1 MLKLCNAVAQ
11 LAIASLLI
19 ALAGPGAAQQTYP
32 NKPIRIVV
40 PYPPGGSTDILA
52 RLVAQQLTDAWGQQ
66 VLVDNRGGGNTL
78 IGTEHVVKAAPDG
91 YTLLLTTNAHV
102 VVPQLTTAPFDPI
115 KDFAPIATLS
125 STEYFLVV
133 HPGVPVN
140 TLQEFIAL
148 AKAKS
153 GQINYASAGGGSAN
167 HLAGELFVSM
177 AGVKIQHIPYKGSG
191 PAIADLMGGQVQ
203 ASFQTPIVS
212 IPFIKSGKMKALA
225 VSGDN
230 RLSAVP
236 QVSTFA
242 EAGLPGFNP
251 STWYGIIAPANTPKP
266 IIDKLENE
274 LKRIVAT
281 PEFREKLATLG
292 LDPLFKTSAQFAEL
306 MKSDMAK
313 FAKVIKAS
321 NIKLD

>member
-1 MLKLCNAVAQ
+1 M
-11 LAIASLLI
+11 
-19 ALAGPGAAQQTYP
+19 
-32 NKPIRIVV
+32 
-40 PYPPGGSTDILA
+40 
-52 RLVAQQLTDAWGQQ
+52 
-66 VLVDNRGGGNTL
+66 DNRGGGNTI
-78 IGTEHVVKAAPDG
+78 IGSEHVAKSVPDG

-102 VVPQLTTAPFDPI
+102 VVPQLTTAPFDAI

-133 HPGVPVN
+133 HPSLPAN

-148 AKAKS
+148 ARAKPS
-153 GQINYASAGGGSAN
+153 QINYASAGGGSAN

-177 AGVKIQHIPYKGSG
+177 AGAPMQHIPYKGSG

-236 QVSTFA
+236 NVPTFN
-242 EAGLPGFNP
+242 EAGLRGFNP
-251 STWYGIIAPANTPKP
+251 STWYGIVAPAETPRP
-266 IIDKLENE
+266 IIEKLANE
-274 LKRIVAT
+274 LKRIAGT
-281 PEFREKLATLG
+281 PEFKEKLAGLG
-292 LDPLFKTSAQFAEL
+292 LDPLYMPSAQFVEL
-306 MKSDMAK
+306 IRTDMAK
-313 FAKVIKAS
+313 FGRIIKAS
-321 NIKLD
+321 NIKLE